1 MADRVVFTRPA
12 ATRIAKVVRIV
23 EAGDRQTVLP
33 PNTPR
38 FDDSNKNTFLRLGT
52 YTGAWAT
59 ATYNVVTIS
68 GTTNTTSVK
77 NWCVPAYGSTTST
90 EKKKVIF
97 STIKGTASVVEIQVL
112 GTASTCFLS
121 LDSVDLRTLS
131 GYLAGAIQ
139 ILGHNST
146 GPCLQWY
153 SIATCTTT

>member
-1 MADRVVFTRPA
+1 MANRVVFTRSA
-12 ATRIAKVVRIV
+12 ATRIAKVVRIT
-23 EAGDRQTVLP
+23 EAGNRDVTIP
-33 PNTPR
+33 PNEPR
-38 FDDSNKNTFLRLGT
+38 FDDSNKSAFLRLGT

-59 ATYNVVTIS
+59 NTYNVVTIS

-112 GTASTCFLS
+112 GTASTCVMS

>member
-23 EAGDRQTVLP
+23 EAGDRQTEIP
-33 PNTPR
+33 ANTPR
-38 FDDSNKNTFLRLGT
+38 FENGPFLRLGT

-59 ATYNVVTIS
+59 NAYNVVTIS
-68 GTTNTTSVK
+68 GTTNTANVK
-77 NWCVPAYGSTTST
+77 NWCSPAYGSTTST

-97 STIKGTASVVEIQVL
+97 ATIKGTASVVEIQVL
-112 GTASTCFLS
+112 GTASTCVMS

-131 GYLAGAIQ
+131 GYVSAAIQ
-139 ILGHNST
+139 VLGHNST

-153 SIATCTTT
+153 SVATCTTSA

>member
-1 MADRVVFTRPA
+1 MANRVVFTRSA
-12 ATRIAKVVRIV
+12 ATRIAKVVRIT
-23 EAGDRQTVLP
+23 EAGNRDVTIP
-33 PNTPR
+33 PNEPR
-38 FDDSNKNTFLRLGT
+38 FDDSNKSAFLRLGT

-59 ATYNVVTIS
+59 NTYNVVTIS

-97 STIKGTASVVEIQVL
+97 SNIKGTASVVEIQVL
-112 GTASTCFLS
+112 GTASTCVMS

>member
-1 MADRVVFTRPA
+1 MANRVVFTRSA
-12 ATRIAKVVRIV
+12 ATRIAKVVRNA
-23 EAGDRQTVLP
+23 EAGNRDVSIP
-33 PNTPR
+33 PNEPR
-38 FDDSNKNTFLRLGT
+38 FDDSNKAFLRLGT

-59 ATYNVVTIS
+59 NTFNVVTLS
-68 GTTNTTSVK
+68 GTTNTASVK

-112 GTASTCFLS
+112 GTASTCVMS

>member
-1 MADRVVFTRPA
+1 MAKRVVFTRSA
-12 ATRIAKVVRIV
+12 ATRIARVVRNA
-23 EAGDRQTVLP
+23 EAGNRDVSIP
-33 PNTPR
+33 PNEPR
-38 FDDSNKNTFLRLGT
+38 FDDSNKNTLLRLGT

-59 ATYNVVTIS
+59 NTFNVVTLS
-68 GTTNTTSVK
+68 GTTNTASVK

-97 STIKGTASVVEIQVL
+97 STIKCTASVVEIQVL

>member
-23 EAGDRQTVLP
+23 EAGDRQTEIP
-33 PNTPR
+33 ANAPR
-38 FDDSNKNTFLRLGT
+38 FENGPFLRLGT

-59 ATYNVVTIS
+59 NAYNVVTIS
-68 GTTNTTSVK
+68 GTTNTANVK
-77 NWCVPAYGSTTST
+77 NWCSPAYGSTIST

-97 STIKGTASVVEIQVL
+97 ATIKGTASVVEIQVL

-121 LDSVDLRTLS
+121 LDSVDLRTLW
-131 GYLAGAIQ
+131 GYSSAAIQ

-153 SIATCTTT
+153 SIATCATA

>member
-23 EAGDRQTVLP
+23 EAGDRQTEIP
-33 PNTPR
+33 ANAPR
-38 FDDSNKNTFLRLGT
+38 FENVPFLRLGT

-59 ATYNVVTIS
+59 SAYNVVTIS
-68 GTTNTTSVK
+68 GTTNTANVK
-77 NWCVPAYGSTTST
+77 NWCSPAYGSTTST

-97 STIKGTASVVEIQVL
+97 ATIKGTASVVEIQVL

-153 SIATCTTT
+153 SVATCTTTS